1 MRYRLNF
8 SSPAVDKQKRRLLR
22 RFTTIIYILVCIFSG
37 YVLFQIY
44 STQLY
49 MANVYQTRVS
59 EIEKKISN
67 IEPRVL
73 FLENKIAE
81 RNRLRNLASLHV
93 QENSRPSVWYARLVD
108 LTRLLPPDLILTR
121 VLYDP
126 PEKKDKNKPD
136 MTIDGYMIIKGN
148 EQEIY
153 AVDDLRSA
161 LSESLPTKFTYSRVV
176 VENNRIYKEENNLK
190 LVFSLGYYQ

>member
-1 MRYRLNF
+1 
-8 SSPAVDKQKRRLLR
+8 
-22 RFTTIIYILVCIFSG
+22 
-37 YVLFQIY
+37 
-44 STQLY
+44 

-59 EIEKKISN
+59 KIERKISN

-121 VLYDP
+121 VSYDP

>member
-8 SSPAVDKQKRRLLR
+8 SSPAVDKQKRRVIR
-22 RFTTIIYILVCIFSG
+22 RFTTIIYMLAWIFSG

-121 VLYDP
+121 VSYDP

-136 MTIDGYMIIKGN
+136 MTIDGFMIIRGN